1 MKELFKNCYSVEVDG
16 EWYIPRRYTTNQ
28 RKEYSRSEYSLT
40 RCDSPA
46 SVCLAFYS
54 KAKSIKIEYEI
65 GGKARDWAFFDVVTN
80 GLLTF
85 SKEVLQDKGVVELKL
100 SGNEKDRT
108 EIYLPHLVVVKI
120 KTPIANEPLIPIK
133 ENKKFWLAI
142 GDSITQGMVA
152 KRPSFT
158 YPVNVARV
166 MGYELLNWG
175 VGGDS
180 FNAKQLDFVGRE
192 PDLITIALGCND
204 WDHFSLNEIQK
215 NATDYVEKLCA
226 LYKCRNIYGILP
238 IWRSD
243 EKEVKKGTVFEDCR
257 NVIKSVYQKYDF
269 IKIID
274 GYNLVPHVKEFFGDP
289 DELKVHPSDNGFLY
303 YSLRLIS
310 ELK

>member
-1 MKELFKNCYSVEVDG
+1 MKDLFKNCYCVDIEG
-16 EWYIPRRYTTNQ
+16 EWYIPRRYTVNQ
-28 RKEYSRSEYSLT
+28 RKEYSRSEYSLI

-65 GGKARDWAFFDVVTN
+65 GGKARDWAYFDVVTN
-80 GLLTF
+80 GVLTF
-85 SKEVLQDKGVVELKL
+85 SKEVVEDKGVVELTL
-100 SGNEKDRT
+100 SGNENDKT
-108 EIYLPHLVVVKI
+108 EIFLPHLVVVKI
-120 KTPIANEPLIPIK
+120 KMPIANEPLIPIK

-152 KRPSFT
+152 KHPSFT

-204 WDHFSLNEIQK
+204 WDHFSLCDIQK
-215 NATDYVEKLCA
+215 NVTECVEKLCT

-243 EKEVKKGTVFEDCR
+243 AEEIKNDITFEDCR
-257 NVIKSVYQKYDF
+257 NAIKAIYKKYDF

-274 GYNLVPHVKEFFGDP
+274 GYQLVPHKEEFFGDP
-289 DELKVHPSDNGFLY
+289 EELKVHPSDNGFLY
-303 YSLRLIS
+303 YSLRLIG